1 MIKTLDTFKNQFGFQ
16 KVTFYPLDYYI
27 MNITTTNLGSKQK
40 MVSTIDYVDEST
52 GMIKPIAAISPDSK
66 SLIETIM
73 FKSFDV
79 PNSRDRIEVIEKG
92 RKFGILVY

>member
-1 MIKTLDTFKNQFGFQ
+1 
-16 KVTFYPLDYYI
+16 
-27 MNITTTNLGSKQK
+27 

-92 RKFGILVY
+92 RKFGILVYQSKNNGGASFILQAEYSDGGSGATPA